1 MKKFFYYLIW
11 IICVVLAMV
20 IMSTVLM
27 LFLAPDSIGVK
38 GLTAGAGLAVLYVR
52 KDLFKLLDK
61 VFSKKES

>member
-27 LFLAPDSIGVK
+27 TFLEPDSIGVT
-38 GLTAGAGLAVLYVR
+38 GLTAGAGLAVLYAR
-52 KDLFKLLDK
+52 KDLFKLFDK